1 MVFGQIPALTTTMA
15 ERFLCLTLSR
25 QNSVVVL
32 EYSVVN
38 KSAVS
43 ITLVV
48 FVSSTEL
55 TRWTLFYSFWHFL
68 YILYY

>member
-1 MVFGQIPALTTTMA
+1 MVFGQIPALTTTLA

-25 QNSVVVL
+25 QISVVVL

-48 FVSSTEL
+48 FVFPTEL
-55 TRWTLFYSFWHFL
+55 TGLAIFILFWHFL
-68 YILYY
+68 YNLYY